1 MENLFYD
8 VVIIGGGPAGYSAAI
23 YASRAGLNTLVLEQG
38 MPGGQIAT
46 SDMIDNYPAIPSCS
60 GSELGQ
66 RMQDHATQ
74 VGAETAYGM
83 VISIERSDQGVFT
96 VQSDMNAYQ
105 SLSVIA
111 ATGAT
116 PRTAGFKGEDT
127 YRGRGVSY
135 CATCDAMFYRGK
147 HVFVIGGGNSACEEA
162 IYLSNVAESVEVILR
177 RNQFRASR
185 GMVNRMLSHDNITV
199 RYQTSIV
206 SVEGDTF
213 INSITFKNNSTGIEY
228 EEHFEAGSIGIFV
241 ATGHNPATDLV
252 ANFVE
257 LASDGSVMVD
267 SSMATQTP
275 GLFCAGDMR
284 AGSLRQVITAAADGA
299 IAGVSAYKYVEACKE
314 TL

>member
-1 MENLFYD
+1 METQLYD
-8 VVIIGGGPAGYSAAI
+8 AIIIGGGPAGYSAAI

-96 VQSDMNAYQ
+96 VQTDMNAYQ

-177 RNQFRASR
+177 RDQFRASR

-252 ANFVE
+252 SSFVE
-257 LASDGSVMVD
+257 LAPDGSAVTD
-267 SSMATQTP
+267 SSMATRTP

-314 TL
+314 AL

>member
-1 MENLFYD
+1 METQLYD
-8 VVIIGGGPAGYSAAI
+8 AIIIGGGPAGYSAAI

-96 VQSDMNAYQ
+96 VQTDMNAYQ

-177 RNQFRASR
+177 RDQFRASR

>member
-1 MENLFYD
+1 METQLYD
-8 VVIIGGGPAGYSAAI
+8 AIIIGGGPAGYSAAI

-96 VQSDMNAYQ
+96 VQTDMNAYQ

-177 RNQFRASR
+177 RDQFRASR
-185 GMVNRMLSHDNITV
+185 GMANRMLSHDNITV